1 MKCSLVDCT
10 NEVAW
15 SGKGRKSLYCSEAC
29 KQKAKRV
36 RNQTKRVNRMRE
48 QRSKLYVV
56 QISLD
61 IANQFVRL
69 HHRHNNPVPLHRFS
83 LGAIDETGLLRGVA
97 IVNNPIVP
105 QLMDGQTLEVNRIA
119 TDGCPNAC
127 SFLYA
132 GSRTATFA
140 LGYRKLIT
148 YTLQSE
154 SGSSLR
160 GAGWQK
166 VKEVEA
172 HKGWAHRPG
181 RKKLEVYNN
190 AKWRWETI
198 NPEFVKNKERPT
210 HIILPPAMTATNIDA
225 HLQLGLFESENVH

>member
-1 MKCSLVDCT
+1 MKCKNTDCT
-10 NEVAW
+10 IEIEQPTT
-15 SGKGRKSLYCSEAC
+15 GRRKVYCSDAC
-29 KQKAKRV
+29 KQEMY
-36 RNQTKRVNRMRE
+36 RNRKQELRNKKLRE
-48 QRSKLYVV
+48 GRSKLFVV
-56 QISLD
+56 QITLD
-61 IANQFVRL
+61 IANRFVSL

-105 QLMDGQTLEVNRIA
+105 QLMDGQTLEVLRIA
-119 TDGCPNAC
+119 TDGCANAC

-132 GSRTATFA
+132 SARTATFA

-160 GAGWQK
+160 GAGWEK
-166 VKEVEA
+166 VKEVDA
-172 HKGWAHRPG
+172 HRGRSHRPG
-181 RKKLEVYNN
+181 RKHLEVYKS

-198 NPEFVKNKERPT
+198 NPAFRDKQRPT
-210 HIILPPAMTATNIDA
+210 KITLPFVDDPKDTG
-225 HLQLGLFESENVH
+225 HVQLSLIAEE

>member
-1 MKCSLVDCT
+1 MNCKNPNCT
-10 NEVAW
+10 EEVEQLTT
-15 SGKGRKSLYCSEAC
+15 GRRKVYCSDAC
-29 KQKAKRV
+29 KQEMY
-36 RNQTKRVNRMRE
+36 RNRKQTIRNKKLKE

-56 QISLD
+56 QLTLD
-61 IANQFVRL
+61 VANRFVSL

-105 QLMDGQTLEVNRIA
+105 QLMDGQTLEVLRIA
-119 TDGCPNAC
+119 TDGCSNAC

-132 GSRTATFA
+132 AARTATFA

-154 SGSSLR
+154 SGASLR
-160 GAGWQK
+160 GAGWEK
-166 VKEVEA
+166 VKEVDA

-181 RKKLEVYNN
+181 RKKLEIYNS

-198 NPEFVKNKERPT
+198 NPVFRDKQRPT
-210 HIILPPAMTATNIDA
+210 KIILPFVDQPKNDGHI
-225 HLQLGLFESENVH
+225 QLSLTVEEV